1 MKLFIE
7 TDEGEIIEVKE
18 LKNVNVDSN
27 ILIFFIKQVAKLKDL
42 ENVEWLLSQKNRQ
55 DLCNTRWMLF
65 RKSVW
70 SIGGI
75 TWPKI

>member
-42 ENVEWLLSQKNRQ
+42 ENVEWLLSQKTGKTCVIL
-55 DLCNTRWMLF
+55 DGCF
-65 RKSVW
+65 SEKVY
-70 SIGGI
+70 GA
-75 TWPKI
+75 